1 MFFIKN
7 MPYKHFILDI
17 QALGCWK
24 GCLAFGW
31 RSQFWVNVANFL
43 DVMKGRLLD
52 NDDQEGYI
60 RKAERDHP
68 EAQVWGVVTLLARS
82 MVQYDKST

>member
-1 MFFIKN
+1 

-31 RSQFWVNVANFL
+31 RSQFWVDIANFL
-43 DVMKGRLLD
+43 DVMSD
-52 NDDQEGYI
+52 
-60 RKAERDHP
+60 ERQGGQRATARV
-68 EAQVWGVVTLLARS
+68 AQ
-82 MVQYDKST
+82 